1 MNSEQ
6 KCKAWRNS
14 TPFYPQR
21 LTTAYAAAYYSLC
34 LPVFHCIYS
43 RGELDLDLLHLVNRC
58 RDRCHTSSARLCI
71 TSPQTIHPAHWPL
84 FKKDGKWDSRMLFLS
99 PSFSLTP
106 AAAARFMMLAGRL
119 WEEGESGACG
129 GVKIPPTFSGG
140 MQRFHGRPP
149 EPLSFHN
156 PPPVPVRINLQQP
169 PETEREGIDSGG
181 SGAEVWG
188 AEEERLIIKHFTFW
202 LPILG
207 LLLSQYKD
215 VKEFFFFFF

>member
-119 WEEGESGACG
+119 WEEG
-129 GVKIPPTFSGG
+129 GVWSLWRCKNPSHFLWWYAKIPRAASRAPFLPQPSPSPSSHQPSAAPWNWKGG
-140 MQRFHGRPP
+140 
-149 EPLSFHN
+149 
-156 PPPVPVRINLQQP
+156 
-169 PETEREGIDSGG
+169 D
-181 SGAEVWG
+181 W
-188 AEEERLIIKHFTFW
+188 
-202 LPILG
+202 
-207 LLLSQYKD
+207 
-215 VKEFFFFFF
+215 